1 MELLSDGSVK
11 FSTCKEILDYI
22 QQFGRIVCTRD
33 VSQLEDAARCHD
45 LLSEPVVEIDEGDAS
60 ISVTDGDLDEGRLG
74 DIIDEA
80 GEMVPGNDEDGAA
93 CGIVLEVNV
102 AGIRFRKCGRWARWE
117 AEDSA
122 ALGCLP
128 LGCSESELKDLLC
141 ASKDAD
147 DMKGLISEALDDAT
161 FAEDQFVLSYR
172 LLRSPEDDVECVERQ
187 LGELDF
193 EGFYSVEE
201 EYEWPK
207 GTHRLGHKVYGWN
220 PDMPDEEVQVEG
232 LTQDDLI
239 SCETAARYLA
249 EAAGWFPSKVVQQDK
264 VPVAEEKCEG
274 DSGEG
279 GGNAV
284 PEGVKALI
292 ALYDQFKMR
301 EFEEA
306 SADSDDPNIL
316 LMRVFSRHLRR
327 CVWESVGGDEG
338 RAQPGL
344 IREVLRLAEGGDAV
358 AQANMGLAY
367 LQGVGVAADPVKSTE
382 WLAKSAAQGY
392 VRAMNGMGQAYMEGR
407 GVERDLAKA
416 WEWFE
421 KGASAGCAVATY
433 NAART
438 IFDDKEKF
446 PLLLK
451 AAEAGFPLAC
461 CSVGRAYLYGEGV
474 ESDQTKAYHWFRLA
488 WEKGVEVYGRMN
500 TLGMLGDRDRA
511 ETFREHPLV
520 KMSVDELTRLGE
532 SDARALTYLGYLK
545 EHGGRGVAEDMN
557 AAIGL
562 YIRAAEKG
570 ERAAQC
576 LLAECYLKGRGVDC
590 DERRA
595 LELFEKA
602 AERGSGA
609 ALNRLAYIHYNGK
622 GVKEDRNRAIDLY
635 ERAIA
640 AGDLRAAENLAMIYV
655 EQPNGA
661 KEEYERGLE
670 LAWIL
675 VCRGQM
681 TGPYLLGQCYA
692 EGRGTEA
699 NAEIA
704 RAMKVLSVA
713 AGFHAPLD
721 DLLDGAMLD
730 PGWLCLAYER
740 SFDTEG
746 LDVAIVELL
755 KDSFD
760 VGEAS

>member
-220 PDMPDEEVQVEG
+220 PDMPDEEVQIEG
-232 LTQDDLI
+232 LTRDDLI

-721 DLLDGAMLD
+721 DLLDGAVLD